1 VKFLFRIFFLLLMA
15 ENVQGQ
21 VNGIYVVDVG
31 PNRGPPYQILKFDE
45 NGENPQ
51 VFINSE
57 LNRPQDIVFLEE
69 SNTALVSNLGSD
81 RITRYNATTGN
92 YLDDFAVGN
101 ADGPTRMKIG
111 ADNLL
116 YVLQWFGNGKVL
128 RYQLDGTYMGEFTS
142 VGVTQ
147 SIGLDWD
154 TQGNLNV
161 SSFDKRQ
168 VQKFDSDGNDL
179 GPFINSGLLGPTNL
193 RFESNGDLLVL
204 DWSGTSV
211 KRFDSDGNYLSE
223 FMQGLTQAE
232 GIETLANGHFLI
244 GNGGTSAVKQFDEN
258 GNFVKDFITSGS
270 GGLATPVAIVRRQI
284 PVFEIN
290 TGLNDAWFN
299 LATAGQ
305 GLLITI
311 FPQRKEVF
319 LAWFTYDT
327 ERPPADVTAM
337 LGEPGHRWLTAQ
349 GTYEGDT
356 ATLTIFVTEGGVFD
370 APEPAAST
378 DPAGDGSMTI
388 TFADCEAGLVNYE
401 ITSLGISG
409 EIPIQRITPDNVTLC
424 ESLGMK

>member
-1 VKFLFRIFFLLLMA
+1 MA
-15 ENVQGQ
+15 ANVQGQ
-21 VNGIYVVDVG
+21 NNDIYVVDVG
-31 PNRGPPYQILKFDE
+31 PNRGPPFQVLKFDE

-57 LNRPQDIVFLEE
+57 LNRPQDIVFLED
-69 SNTALVSNLGSD
+69 SNTALVSNLASD
-81 RITRYNATTGN
+81 RITKYDATTGN
-92 YLDDFAVGN
+92 YLGNFAVGR

-128 RYQLDGTYMGEFTS
+128 RYQLDGTFVDEFTS

-154 TQGNLNV
+154 RQGNLYV
-161 SSFDKRQ
+161 SSFDQRH
-168 VQKFDSDGNDL
+168 VRKFDSDGNDL
-179 GPFINSGLLGPTNL
+179 GLFISSNLLGPTNL
-193 RFESNGDLLVL
+193 WFESSGDLLVL

-211 KRFDSDGNYLSE
+211 KRFDSDGGYLGQ
-223 FMQGLTQAE
+223 FILGLVQAE
-232 GIETLANGHFLI
+232 GIDTLSNGHFLI
-244 GNGGTSAVKQFDEN
+244 GNGGTSAVKQFDES
-258 GNFVKDFITSGS
+258 GNFVKDFIPGGS
-270 GGLATPVAIVRRQI
+270 GGLATPVAVVRREL
-284 PVFEIN
+284 PGFEIN
-290 TGLNDAWFN
+290 AGLNDAWFN

-311 FPQRKEVF
+311 FPHRKEVF
-319 LAWFTYDT
+319 LAWFTFDT
-327 ERPPADVTAM
+327 ERPPEDVTAF

-378 DPAGDGSMTI
+378 DPVGDGSMTI
-388 TFADCEAGLVNYE
+388 TFADCEAGVVNYE

-409 EIPIQRITPDNVTLC
+409 EIPIQRITPDNVALC
-424 ESLGMK
+424 EALGTQ